1 MCWYG
6 NHQMLTGQ
14 EEMASSVA
22 KGGLDSISEKNSSP
36 KVFSS
41 SGTAAQGMSLH
52 PWRYLKDMV

>member
-1 MCWYG
+1 
-6 NHQMLTGQ
+6 MLTGQ

-41 SGTAAQGMSLH
+41 SGTAAQAMSLH